1 MIEWGCISYDKRG
14 GNGEKYM
21 VFELQDEGGATVGAY
36 DLLTDAKIN
45 METERSRRKNI
56 LTDIQR
62 ETEILFRWG
71 LKMLELVRSFKYLVR
86 VMDKSD
92 NYWTKI
98 CANIRKAGNIWGI
111 FYTYL
116 SSVLYI
122 WWWILYY
129 YMGMRHELY

>member
-45 METERSRRKNI
+45 MEAERSRRKNI

-86 VMDKSD
+86 AMDKSD

-98 CANIRKAGNIWGI
+98 CANIRLNSVQMCCNDCPADALYMDYREEGRNI
-111 FYTYL
+111 Y
-116 SSVLYI
+116 
-122 WWWILYY
+122 
-129 YMGMRHELY
+129 